1 MASRKMTTVTVH
13 ASRQQAQRWGGAAQY
28 DGAPNVAAWLAA
40 LATERLRYLGRFVPR
55 LALRWRR
62 GHFNVME
69 RPGGQGE
76 PQPREVS
83 GIVAGPFGIHKDPRE
98 RLDTRF
104 HLVHVPTGAHLV
116 TLPLR
121 KRCKSLARELAT
133 YRVTWD
139 TADPEEVDGPEMWR
153 AQTAIR
159 DAKYAAYGSPITGR
173 KEERY
178 A

>member
-1 MASRKMTTVTVH
+1 MTTVTVH

-28 DGAPNVAAWLAA
+28 DGAPNVGAWLAT
-40 LATERLRYLGRFVPR
+40 LATQRLRYLGRYVPR

-62 GHFNVME
+62 GCFNILE
-69 RPGGQGE
+69 PGGGDK
-76 PQPREVS
+76 PAYLREVS
-83 GIVAGPFGIHKDPRE
+83 GIVAGPFGIHKSPEKLPDSY
-98 RLDTRF
+98 F

-139 TADPEEVDGPEMWR
+139 TAVPEEVNGPEMWR
-153 AQTAIR
+153 AQIALR
-159 DAKYAAYGSPITGR
+159 DARNAAYGSPITGR
-173 KEERY
+173 KEERH